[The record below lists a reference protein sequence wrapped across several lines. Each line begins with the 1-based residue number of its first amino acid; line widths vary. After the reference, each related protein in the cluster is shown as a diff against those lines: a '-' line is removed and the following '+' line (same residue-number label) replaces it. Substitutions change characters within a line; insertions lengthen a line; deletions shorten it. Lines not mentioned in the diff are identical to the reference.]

1 LVFYWEIRYKDKM
14 NSLELTEMGVEPI
27 DFMID
32 VNNWEIKIDIG
43 VIESITFMAFKYI
56 AYKHNISLICK

>member
-1 LVFYWEIRYKDKM
+1 MGFYWEICYKDEI

>member
-1 LVFYWEIRYKDKM
+1 M

-56 AYKHNISLICK
+56 AYKHNILSICK

>member
-1 LVFYWEIRYKDKM
+1 MVFYWEICYKDEI

-43 VIESITFMAFKYI
+43 VIESITFMAFIYI
-56 AYKHNISLICK
+56 AYKHNILSICK